1 MATLDQIKDIQEL
14 YVAYFSRPADPA
26 GLDYWADQLDNNP
39 NVYQDIAAAFSV
51 SAEYRATYADMDNRA
66 IVSEVYEHLFGRVAE
81 SAGVDYW
88 AAALD
93 NRTITIDNVVT
104 QIADGAQGADSL
116 AFTSKVAVAAA
127 FTDRVD
133 TDVEMVAYSGARANQ
148 IAIDYIAGVRD
159 LPSAADHLDTDNIDD
174 AIAHIVGTPT
184 GIEAV
189 TPYIV

>member
-116 AFTSKVAVAAA
+116 AFTSKVDVAAA
-127 FTDRVD
+127 FTNRVD

-184 GIEAV
+184 GI
-189 TPYIV
+189 

>member
-1 MATLDQIKDIQEL
+1 MATIEQIADIQEL

-26 GLDYWADQLDNNP
+26 GLEYWADQMEFNP
-39 NVYQDIAAAFSV
+39 NIYQDIAAAFSL

-66 IVSEVYEHLFGRVAE
+66 IVSEVYENLFGRVAE
-81 SAGVDYW
+81 AAGVDYW

-93 NRTITIDNVVT
+93 NNTITIDNVVT
-104 QIADGAQGADSL
+104 QIANGAQGADSL

-133 TDVEMVAYSGARANQ
+133 TDVEMAAYSGATANG
-148 IAIDYIAGVRD
+148 IAVDYIAGVRD
-159 LPSAADHLDTDNIDD
+159 LPTAADHLDTDNIDA
-174 AIAHIVGTPT
+174 AIALIVGTPT
-184 GIEAV
+184 GIEAT